1 MRLFIALEMSP
12 AMCTALAGLQTG
24 FRQAG
29 IRGNYSP
36 EENFHLTLAFL
47 GEVPDP
53 DPVIEAM
60 DSICF
65 TPFELELQGIGAFRD
80 AWWGAV
86 QESVP
91 LQAVVR
97 HIRRALDQAGIPFD
111 KKAFRPHITLVRKP
125 VTAGK
130 EPAVLPPAEA
140 QPASMTVDRFVL
152 FRSDPGRNHMIYT
165 PLALFEADPEEAH
178 LTGE

>member
-12 AMCTALAGLQTG
+12 AMCEALTGLQNE
-24 FRQAG
+24 FRMAG
-29 IRGNYSP
+29 VRGNYSP
-36 EENFHLTLAFL
+36 EENFHLTLVFL

-53 DPVIEAM
+53 EPVIEAL
-60 DSICF
+60 DSVCF
-65 TPFELELQGIGAFRD
+65 TPFELELQGFGTFRD

-97 HIRRALDQAGIPFD
+97 RIRRALDQAGIPFD
-111 KKAFRPHITLVRKP
+111 KKTFRPHITLVRRP
-125 VTAGK
+125 VNPGK
-130 EPAVLPPAEA
+130 EPAVLPPAEVH
-140 QPASMTVDRFVL
+140 PASMTVERFVL
-152 FRSDPGRNHMIYT
+152 FRSDPGRSHMIYT
-165 PLALFEADPEEAH
+165 PLAAFKADPAEPQ